1 LKISLIVAT
10 LNEIRRLPR
19 LIASVAGQ
27 TYPRELVEVVIADG
41 GSTDGTVEY
50 AESAGCIVVHN
61 PHRRAEP
68 GIVVGTGVATGDLVA
83 SLAADTVFHDRDFIA
98 KIVAPFA
105 DPNVYLSVPRVI
117 GTQEDCL
124 ATRYINEFTDPF
136 NHFLYG
142 DAASPTTFG
151 LAYRIKRTT
160 PAYVI
165 YDFPPDAPPL
175 VAFAQGTTLRAGFAR
190 RTGTEEDDILPVMDV
205 LREGG
210 EIAYV
215 PSARIE
221 HHTVASLADFVQKF
235 GPRIAKRLEDRSHT
249 VWQRAAFWTKQ
260 RRMRAYLWPFYA
272 VSVVGPILTALY
284 GLIRDRRAIWL
295 YHPVIT
301 FALGIEF
308 WRRAVPY
315 AWSLAL
321 CRLRGETGR

>member
-1 LKISLIVAT
+1 MKISLIVAT

-19 LIASVAGQ
+19 LVDSITSQ
-27 TYPRELVEVVIADG
+27 TYPRELVEIIIADG
-41 GSTDGTVEY
+41 GSTDGTAEY

-68 GIVVGTGVATGDLVA
+68 GIVVGCAVATGDLVA

-98 KIVAPFA
+98 KMVAPFA
-105 DPNVYLSVPRVI
+105 DPNVYVSVARVVS
-117 GTQEDCL
+117 TQEDCL

-142 DAASPTTFG
+142 DAASLATFDF
-151 LAYRIKRTT
+151 AYKTKRAT
-160 PAYVI
+160 PGYVV
-165 YDFPPDAPPL
+165 YDFPLDAPPL

-205 LREGG
+205 LREGR
-210 EIAYV
+210 EIACV

-221 HHTVASLADFVQKF
+221 HHTVASLGDFVQKF
-235 GPRIAKRLEDRSHT
+235 GPRIAKRLEDRSQPL
-249 VWQRAAFWTKQ
+249 WQRAAFWTKQ
-260 RRMRAYLWPFYA
+260 RKVRAYLWPFYA

-284 GLIRDRRAIWL
+284 GLARDRRAIWL

-321 CRLRGETGR
+321 CRLRGEAGR